1 MLPLRQ
7 ADFALSPD
15 RQPLRN
21 HSFKFI
27 ESFIHQKYNKH
38 IQCIWSP
45 NIYFTTMATF
55 VLHMLSFT
63 EIYQTDRKEHFI
75 KSTGVHFTSSVP
87 SCIFIYLYILAYQ
100 YHASVWNSPKPPHP
114 QVIIFSLS
122 LICLKSLFS
131 SPIPGETC
139 PCLIVD
145 LVDPTLTNFRFIYY
159 FIVHLQH
166 WQMSSKKQGFLPVFA
181 HCFVISTSLRT
192 RHRSGAPKDV

>member
-1 MLPLRQ
+1 MITKYIFYNNGNLCFAYAQLHWNIPNWQKGAFHKINWCTFYKQCPLLH
-7 ADFALSPD
+7 FHLS
-15 RQPLRN
+15 
-21 HSFKFI
+21 
-27 ESFIHQKYNKH
+27 
-38 IQCIWSP
+38 
-45 NIYFTTMATF
+45 
-55 VLHMLSFT
+55 
-63 EIYQTDRKEHFI
+63 
-75 KSTGVHFTSSVP
+75 
-87 SCIFIYLYILAYQ
+87 IYLSINQ